1 MNIEKYLDDKKR
13 TGNILVLAQTE
24 FAKATFVQNVAKN
37 NIKDIS
43 WVTKIMLSK
52 ERERPLRSCFNVL
65 MFF

>member
-24 FAKATFVQNVAKN
+24 CAKATFVQNVAKN

-52 ERERPLRSCFNVL
+52 ERERRLRSCFNVL